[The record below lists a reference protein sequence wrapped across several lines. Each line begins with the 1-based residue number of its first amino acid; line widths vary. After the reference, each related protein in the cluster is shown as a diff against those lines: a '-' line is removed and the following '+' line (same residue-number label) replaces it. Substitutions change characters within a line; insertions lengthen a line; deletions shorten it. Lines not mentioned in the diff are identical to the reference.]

1 MKHGAIKLVFF
12 SATLLLSVAATG
24 VCSGGEL
31 ALADLT
37 DEDIQDA
44 AATRRAAAADL
55 RREAEVAQREIED
68 QQRLQQT
75 IDRCVATV
83 KKDLSYGKLDAYVQD
98 SVLHSYGTYVARSKL
113 STCIMQS
120 GYPMSPLEK

>member
-31 ALADLT
+31 ALAGLT
-37 DEDIQDA
+37 DEDIQD

-68 QQRLQQT
+68 QQRLEQT

-83 KKDLSYGKLDAYVQD
+83 KKDLPYGNLDAYVQD
-98 SVLHSYGTYVARSKL
+98 GVLHSYGTYVARSKL

-120 GYPMSPLEK
+120 GYPMSPLER